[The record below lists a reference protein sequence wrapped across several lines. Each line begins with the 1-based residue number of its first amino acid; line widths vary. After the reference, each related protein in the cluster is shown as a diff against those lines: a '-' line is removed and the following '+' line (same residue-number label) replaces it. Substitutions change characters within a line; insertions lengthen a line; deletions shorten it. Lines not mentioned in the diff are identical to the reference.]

1 MNLRTPLFWLGTLLS
16 VATPALAFDPEPG
29 FASLF
34 DGQTLAGWESPD
46 RSYWSVQDGAI
57 TGTISREHPCAVNQ
71 YLVWKGGDLADFELK
86 LNSRVRGEGGI
97 NNGFQFRSR
106 LLPDHDIAGYQV
118 DNNLQT
124 DWLVRLYDEFGRH
137 TLAWRGQRTVF
148 DAEGRPTST
157 DLPAAKGAAWFR
169 LEDWHEYDLRCE
181 GPHLTLKV
189 DGRLAA
195 EVVDNDPRRQDLCGV
210 LGLQLHSGPP
220 TVAQF
225 KDIRLKVLKAAPAG
239 GRPKPKTEPARDA
252 VFAQAL
258 GHWDLGTG
266 GHGGARPLTY
276 RGSLDQA
283 ELDLLADGPGAIPNA
298 RVARLGGGYF
308 DAGREL
314 NATGEQVTVY
324 LRARDPAGRWEY
336 ALLVKRGGH
345 ESVNFNLFSVDLGG
359 TPGPDIGFEVHT
371 KRGFAMVSF
380 PVSRIDPL
388 AWHDLVGRYDGQTIE
403 ILCDGKV
410 MAQKNWKGGPLT
422 QNEEPLL
429 IGAETDAGRVV
440 RNFHGEIEEAAV
452 WPRAL
457 GEAELATLMRKDRIE
472 SDVALVPE

>member
-1 MNLRTPLFWLGTLLS
+1 MNLQTFALWS
-16 VATPALAFDPEPG
+16 VALGAAATGCLASDLEPG
-29 FASLF
+29 FQALF
-34 DGQTLAGWESPD
+34 DGKTLDGWESPD
-46 RSYWSVQDGAI
+46 MSYWSVEDEAI
-57 TGTISREHPCAVNQ
+57 TGRITREHPCAVNQ
-71 YLVWKGGDLADFELK
+71 YLVWRGGDLADFELK
-86 LNSRVRGEGGI
+86 LKSRVRGEGGI

-148 DAEGRPTST
+148 DPAGRPTST
-157 DLPAAKGAAWFR
+157 DLPEAKGPAWFR
-169 LEDWHEYDLRCE
+169 LEDWHEYDLVCE

-195 EVVDNDPRRQDLCGV
+195 EVMDNDPRRRDLCGI

-225 KDIRLKVLKAAPAG
+225 KDVRLKVLKAAPAD
-239 GRPKPKTEPARDA
+239 GRPKPKPDPARTGLFDG
-252 VFAQAL
+252 AL

-266 GHGGARPLTY
+266 GHGGARPLVY

-283 ELDLLADGPGAIPNA
+283 ELDVLADGPGAISHA

-308 DAGREL
+308 DAGKEL
-314 NATGEQVTVY
+314 NAPGEQVTAY
-324 LRARDPAGRWEY
+324 LRARDPVGRWEY
-336 ALLVKRGGH
+336 ALLAKRGGH
-345 ESVNFNLFSVDLGG
+345 EIVNFNLFSVDLGG
-359 TPGPDIGFEVHT
+359 TPGPDIGFEIHT
-371 KRGFAMVSF
+371 ERGFVLVSF

-388 AWHDLVGRYDGQTIE
+388 AWHDLVGRYDGQRVE
-403 ILCDGKV
+403 LLCDGKV
-410 MAQKNWKGGPLT
+410 MARKRWRGGPLT
-422 QNEEPLL
+422 ENEEPLL

-440 RNFHGEIEEAAV
+440 RNFQGEIEEAAV

-457 GEAELATLMRKDRIE
+457 DDAELASLMRKDRIG
-472 SDVALVPE
+472 SDE